1 MAQYTTRQ
9 YLAIEAFESFFS
21 FLHDDADY
29 ITMEAI
35 SKTDRSKLKDSDFGL
50 PEKRKYPIINEDTV
64 KNSIKYFRFCPAED
78 QPELAKNLL
87 KAIEKFKIEVRITK
101 DNPFLKYYP
110 DATIIPRTRN
120 PKKEVKIKAI
130 PMKV

>member
-1 MAQYTTRQ
+1 MVQYSTRE

-21 FLHDDADY
+21 FLHGDGDF

-50 PEKRKYPIINEDTV
+50 PEKRKYPITNEDSV
-64 KNSIKYFRFCPAED
+64 KNSIKYFRFCPED
-78 QPELAKNLL
+78 DRPELAENLL
-87 KAIEKFKIEVRITK
+87 KAIKKFKIEVRITK

-110 DATIIPRTRN
+110 KATIIERTRTS
-120 PKKEVKIKAI
+120 KKK
-130 PMKV
+130 

>member
-50 PEKRKYPIINEDTV
+50 PEKRKYPITNEDTV
-64 KNSIKYFRFCPAED
+64 KNAIKYFRFCQAED

-87 KAIEKFKIEVRITK
+87 KAIKKFKIEVRITK

-110 DATIIPRTRN
+110 NATIISRTRN
-120 PKKEVKIKAI
+120 PKKK
-130 PMKV
+130 